1 MRALLYLTK
10 RSFINRA
17 RKAVRKPV
25 TYLYIALGIF
35 YVVGILA
42 AFASLA
48 AAGGIAYKQGI
59 VYVMTVWLY
68 FIFCSNFLSYAKL
81 KGVIFRPSHA
91 HFIFTAPISSKL
103 VLLHGAILN
112 YTVSLVADFLFSV
125 AAVTI
130 FHVEPVRAILLF
142 VFCFV
147 FETAFE
153 TSLMVFLYSGEERFQ
168 GLIRLL
174 RLLIYVL
181 VGAVAAVVAWYLVRG
196 GLNKESVLALFESPA
211 LRLLPVA
218 GWEVS
223 AVSLLVTGPDRWNVI
238 GTVLFLLA
246 CAGMLLVARRIRCTG
261 AYYEDAAKFADDYAE
276 LKRRNQKGENS
287 VGFGKKKLKKASL
300 AGWGTGA
307 KAIFS
312 RQLLEYKKER
322 FFIFTGFTLAALIG
336 SVACIFFVGRPD
348 EELPPDLLLMGI
360 AIYMVFVGTGY
371 MGKWGK
377 ELELPYIYLIP
388 EPAAKKLW
396 YATCTEH
403 LKALVDAVIFCVPV
417 GLAWGISIWKIAAI
431 ILSYVVLQAN
441 RLYIKVLGDSL
452 LGDTLGTTGKQFFL
466 LGVQGGILGIG
477 ALASIP
483 AAYLINANLLFLIVP
498 IYSMIITVLIAAL
511 TVPRF
516 ECMEQWD

>member
-17 RKAVRKPV
+17 KKAVRKPV
-25 TYLYIALGIF
+25 TYLYIALGVF
-35 YVVGILA
+35 YVAGILA

-48 AAGGIAYKQGI
+48 AAGGIAHKEGI

-112 YTVSLVADFLFSV
+112 YTVSFVADLLFSV
-125 AAVTI
+125 AAVTV
-130 FHVEPVRAILLF
+130 FHVEPARGVLLF

-147 FETAFE
+147 FETVFE
-153 TSLMVFLYSGEERFQ
+153 TSLMVFLYSGEERFR

-174 RLLIYVL
+174 RLLIL
-181 VGAVAAVVAWYLVRG
+181 ALVAAVASVAAWYLVAG
-196 GLNKESVLALFESPA
+196 GIRV
-211 LRLLPVA
+211 
-218 GWEVS
+218 
-223 AVSLLVTGPDRWNVI
+223 WNVI

-246 CAGMLLVARRIRCTG
+246 CTGMFLVAWKIRCTG

-276 LKRRNQKGENS
+276 LRKRNQKGES
-287 VGFGKKKLKKASL
+287 GLGFGKKKLKKASL
-300 AGWGTGA
+300 SGWGTGA
-307 KAIFS
+307 RAILS

-336 SVACIFFVGRPD
+336 AVACIFFVGRPQED
-348 EELPPDLLLMGI
+348 LPPELVLMGV
-360 AIYMVFVGTGY
+360 AVYMVFVGTGY

-377 ELELPYIYLIP
+377 ELEQPYIYLIP

-403 LKALVDAVIFCVPV
+403 LKALVDAVLFFVPV
-417 GLAWGISIWKIAAI
+417 GLAWGLPIWKTGAI

-466 LGVQGGILGIG
+466 LAVQGGILGIG
-477 ALASIP
+477 ALVSIP
-483 AAYLINANLLFLIVP
+483 ASYFINTNLLFLIVP
-498 IYSMIITVLIAAL
+498 IYSMMITVLIAAL

>member
-1 MRALLYLTK
+1 MRALLYMTK

-25 TYLYIALGIF
+25 TYLYIVLGIF
-35 YVVGILA
+35 YVVGVLA

-48 AAGGIAYKQGI
+48 AAGGIACREGI

-68 FIFCSNFLSYAKL
+68 FIFCGNFLSYAKL
-81 KGVIFRPSHA
+81 KGVLFRPSHA

-112 YTVSLVADFLFSV
+112 YTVSFVANLLFSV
-125 AAVTI
+125 AAVTV
-130 FHVEPVRAILLF
+130 FHVEPLRGVLLF

-147 FETAFE
+147 FETVFE
-153 TSLMVFLYSGEERFQ
+153 TSLMVFLYSGEDRFKKV
-168 GLIRLL
+168 IRFL

-181 VGAVAAVVAWYLVRG
+181 IGIVLGVVGWHFMTRGLSGAAV
-196 GLNKESVLALFESPA
+196 LAFFHSPVI
-211 LRLLPVA
+211 RLLPVA
-218 GWEVS
+218 GWEVA
-223 AVSLLVTGPDRWNVI
+223 AVSLLVAGPDLWNII
-238 GTVLFLLA
+238 GTFLFILA
-246 CAGMLLVARRIRCTG
+246 CTGMLLVAWRIRCTG

-276 LKRRNQKGENS
+276 VRKRSKKGES
-287 VGFGKKKLKKASL
+287 GLGFGKKKLKKASL
-300 AGWGTGA
+300 SGWGIGA
-307 KAIFS
+307 RAIFS

-336 SVACIFFVGRPD
+336 AVVCIF
-348 EELPPDLLLMGI
+348 
-360 AIYMVFVGTGY
+360 FVGTGY
-371 MGKWGK
+371 MGKWRK

-388 EPAAKKLW
+388 EPAIKKLW
-396 YATCTEH
+396 YATCLEH
-403 LKALVDAVIFCVPV
+403 LKALIDALLFVVPT
-417 GLAWGISIWKIAAI
+417 GLAWELAVYQIIGI
-431 ILSYVVLQAN
+431 ILSYVALQAN

-477 ALASIP
+477 ALISIP
-483 AAYLINANLLFLIVP
+483 AAYFINTNLLFLIVP

-511 TVPRF
+511 AVPRF
-516 ECMEQWD
+516 ECMEQQD

>member
-1 MRALLYLTK
+1 MRALLYMTK

-48 AAGGIAYKQGI
+48 AAGGIAYKEGI

-81 KGVIFRPSHA
+81 KGVLFRPSHA

-103 VLLHGAILN
+103 VLLHGAVLN
-112 YTVSLVADFLFSV
+112 YTLSFVADLLFSI
-125 AAVTI
+125 AAVTV
-130 FHVEPVRAILLF
+130 FHVEPLRGVLLF

-147 FETAFE
+147 FETVFE
-153 TSLMVFLYSGEERFQ
+153 TSLMVFLYSGEERFKKV
-168 GLIRLL
+168 IRSL

-181 VGAVAAVVAWYLVRG
+181 IGTVLGVIAWHFMTQGLSGAAVLSFFR
-196 GLNKESVLALFESPA
+196 SPVI
-211 LRLLPVA
+211 RLLPVA
-218 GWEVS
+218 GWEVA
-223 AVSLLVTGPDRWNVI
+223 AVSLLVTGPDLWNVI

-246 CAGMLLVARRIRCTG
+246 CTGMFLVAWKIRCTG

-276 LKRRNQKGENS
+276 LRKRNQKGES
-287 VGFGKKKLKKASL
+287 SLGFGKKKLKKASL
-300 AGWGTGA
+300 SGWGSGA
-307 KAIFS
+307 RAIFS

-336 SVACIFFVGRPD
+336 AVVCIFFVGRPQED
-348 EELPPDLLLMGI
+348 LPPELVLMGV
-360 AIYMVFVGTGY
+360 AVYMVFVGTGY

-396 YATCTEH
+396 YATCLEH
-403 LKALVDAVIFCVPV
+403 LKALIDAVLFVVPT
-417 GLAWGISIWKIAAI
+417 GLAWGLAPYQIAGI

-466 LGVQGGILGIG
+466 LAVQGGILGIG
-477 ALASIP
+477 ALVSIP
-483 AAYLINANLLFLIVP
+483 AAYLINTNLLFLIVP
-498 IYSMIITVLIAAL
+498 VYSMIITVLIAAL

>member
-17 RKAVRKPV
+17 KKAVRKPV
-25 TYLYIALGIF
+25 TYLYIALGVF
-35 YVVGILA
+35 YVAGILA

-48 AAGGIAYKQGI
+48 AAGGIAHKEGI

-112 YTVSLVADFLFSV
+112 YTVSFVADLLFSV
-125 AAVTI
+125 AAVTV
-130 FHVEPVRAILLF
+130 FHVEPARGVLLF

-147 FETAFE
+147 FETVFE
-153 TSLMVFLYSGEERFQ
+153 TSLMVFLSSGEERFR

-174 RLLIYVL
+174 RLLIL
-181 VGAVAAVVAWYLVRG
+181 ALVAAVASVAAWYLVAG
-196 GLNKESVLALFESPA
+196 GIRVETVLSLLDSPA
-211 LRLLPVA
+211 LKLLPVA

-223 AVSLLVTGPDRWNVI
+223 AVSLLVTGPDLWNVI

-246 CAGMLLVARRIRCTG
+246 CTGMFLVAWKIRCTG

-276 LKRRNQKGENS
+276 LRKRNQKGES
-287 VGFGKKKLKKASL
+287 GLGFGKKKLKKASL
-300 AGWGTGA
+300 SGWGTGA
-307 KAIFS
+307 RAILS

-336 SVACIFFVGRPD
+336 AVACIFFVGRPQED
-348 EELPPDLLLMGI
+348 LPPELVLMGV
-360 AIYMVFVGTGY
+360 AVYMVFVGTGY

-377 ELELPYIYLIP
+377 ELEQPYIYLIP

-403 LKALVDAVIFCVPV
+403 LKALVDAVLFFVPV
-417 GLAWGISIWKIAAI
+417 GLAWGLPIWKTGAI

-466 LGVQGGILGIG
+466 LAVQGGILGIG
-477 ALASIP
+477 ALVSIP
-483 AAYLINANLLFLIVP
+483 ASYFINTNLLFLIVP
-498 IYSMIITVLIAAL
+498 IYSMMITVLIAAL